1 MSKITSW
8 TAEELAEAKAVAAD
22 IRSLLDCFPSF
33 DADEHPDLKPMA
45 AAYHNIIDACDDIER
60 AQKEDQS

>member
-8 TAEELAEAKAVAAD
+8 TAEELAEAKAIVAD
-22 IRSLLDCFPSF
+22 IRFLLDSFPPF

-45 AAYHNIIDACDDIER
+45 LAYHNILDACDDIER
-60 AQKEDQS
+60 ASKEDPS